1 MTTAVTELEV
11 EDETEEVEE
20 GTKTDWKPSPIET
33 IHPEDVDPSTIRLF
47 REPAWRLRMTIDGD
61 RSYTRVKV
69 VRAAPLSEPD
79 RYICFLDIKDEAI
92 CMVKE
97 IGELQEDNHAIV
109 HEELNTRY
117 LTAYVSQIVE
127 LRNEY
132 GVSYWDVMTDR
143 GRREFVAKNVAENA
157 QWLGD
162 RRLFLLD
169 VDGNRFEFSDLS
181 KLDKK
186 SQAFIDLVL

>member
-1 MTTAVTELEV
+1 METMVMEPEV
-11 EDETEEVEE
+11 ESDVETVKVSKQ
-20 GTKTDWKPSPIET
+20 GWKPSPIET
-33 IHPEDVDPSTIRLF
+33 IHPEAVDPAAIRLF
-47 REPAWRLRMTIDGD
+47 REPAWRLRMTIEED

-79 RYICFLDIKDEAI
+79 RYICFLDVKDEAI
-92 CMVKE
+92 CMIKD
-97 IGELQEDNHAIV
+97 L
-109 HEELNTRY
+109 EELRAENHEIVREELEMRY
-117 LTAYVSQIVE
+117 LTAYVTRVTN

-132 GVSYWDVMTDR
+132 GVSYWEVETDR

-162 RRLFLLD
+162 SRLFILD
-169 VDGNRFEFSDLS
+169 VDGNRFEFSDLR

-186 SQAFIDLVL
+186 SQAFIDVVL

>member
-1 MTTAVTELEV
+1 METMVMEPEV
-11 EDETEEVEE
+11 DSNVETVEAA
-20 GTKTDWKPSPIET
+20 KPDWKPSPIET
-33 IHPEDVDPSTIRLF
+33 IHPEEVDASAIRLF
-47 REPAWRLRMTIDGD
+47 REPAWRLRMTIEGD

-97 IGELQEDNHAIV
+97 LSELKEDNHQIV
-109 HEELNTRY
+109 REELDTRY
-117 LTAYVSQIVE
+117 LTAYVSQVNN

-132 GVSYWDVMTDR
+132 GVSYWDVETDR

-162 RRLFLLD
+162 SRLFLLD
-169 VDGNRFEFSDLS
+169 VDGNRFEFTDLS

-186 SQAFIDLVL
+186 SQAFIDVVL

>member
-1 MTTAVTELEV
+1 METMVMEPEV
-11 EDETEEVEE
+11 DSNVATVPAAES
-20 GTKTDWKPSPIET
+20 DWKPTPIET
-33 IHPEDVDPSTIRLF
+33 IHPESVDASAIRLF

-79 RYICFLDIKDEAI
+79 RYICFLDVKDEAI

-97 IGELQEDNHAIV
+97 LSELAEANHEIV
-109 HEELNTRY
+109 REELDTRY
-117 LTAYVSQIVE
+117 LTAYVSRVNN

-132 GVSYWDVMTDR
+132 GVSYWDVETDR
-143 GRREFVAKNVAENA
+143 GRREFVAKNVAEHA
-157 QWLGD
+157 QWLGEH
-162 RRLFLLD
+162 RLFLLD
-169 VDGNRFEFSDLS
+169 VDGNRFEFKDLT

-186 SQAFIDLVL
+186 SQAFIDIVL

>member
-1 MTTAVTELEV
+1 METMVMEPEV
-11 EDETEEVEE
+11 ESDVETV
-20 GTKTDWKPSPIET
+20 KVSKQDWKPSPIET
-33 IHPEDVDPSTIRLF
+33 IHPEVVDPTAIRLF
-47 REPAWRLRMTIDGD
+47 REPAWRLRMTIEGD

-79 RYICFLDIKDEAI
+79 RYICFLDVKDEAI
-92 CMVKE
+92 CMIKD
-97 IGELQEDNHAIV
+97 L
-109 HEELNTRY
+109 EELRPENHEIVREELDMRY
-117 LTAYVSQIVE
+117 LTAYVSRVTH

-132 GVSYWDVMTDR
+132 GVSYWEVETDR

-162 RRLFLLD
+162 RRLFILD
-169 VDGNRFEFSDLS
+169 VDGNRFEFSDLR

-186 SQAFIDLVL
+186 SQAFIDVVL

>member
-1 MTTAVTELEV
+1 METMVMEPEV
-11 EDETEEVEE
+11 ESDVETVKV
-20 GTKTDWKPSPIET
+20 TKQDWKPTPIET
-33 IHPEDVDPSTIRLF
+33 VHPEVVDATAIRLF
-47 REPAWRLRMTIDGD
+47 REPVWRLRMTIEGD

-79 RYICFLDIKDEAI
+79 RYICFLDVKDEAI
-92 CMVKE
+92 CMIKD
-97 IGELQEDNHAIV
+97 L
-109 HEELNTRY
+109 EELRAENHQIVREELDMRY
-117 LTAYVSQIVE
+117 LTAYVSRVTN

-132 GVSYWDVMTDR
+132 GVSYWDVETDR

-162 RRLFLLD
+162 SRLFILD
-169 VDGNRFEFSDLS
+169 VDGNRFEFSDLR

-186 SQAFIDLVL
+186 SLAFIDVVL

>member
-1 MTTAVTELEV
+1 MEAMVMEP
-11 EDETEEVEE
+11 EVEE
-20 GTKTDWKPSPIET
+20 ETESEEEKGDWKPSPIET
-33 IHPEDVDPSTIRLF
+33 IHPESVDPQAIRLF
-47 REPAWRLRMTIDGD
+47 REPAWRLRMTIEDD

-79 RYICFLDIKDEAI
+79 RYICFLDVKDEAI

-97 IGELQEDNHAIV
+97 LSELREENHELV
-109 HEELNTRY
+109 REELDTRY
-117 LTAYVSQIVE
+117 LTAYVSRVVN

-132 GVSYWDVMTDR
+132 GVSYWDVETDR

-162 RRLFLLD
+162 RRLFILD
-169 VDGNRFEFSDLS
+169 VDGNRFEFADLG
-181 KLDKK
+181 KLDKR
-186 SQAFIDLVL
+186 SQSLIEIVL

>member
-1 MTTAVTELEV
+1 METMVMEPEV
-11 EDETEEVEE
+11 ENETDGE
-20 GTKTDWKPSPIET
+20 TTSKPDWKPSPIET
-33 IHPEDVDPSTIRLF
+33 IHPEKVDSATIRLF

-79 RYICFLDIKDEAI
+79 RYICFLDAKDEAI

-97 IGELQEDNHAIV
+97 LGEIGSENHELIGEELQK
-109 HEELNTRY
+109 RY
-117 LTAYVSQIVE
+117 LTAYVSRIIN

-132 GVSYWDVMTDR
+132 GVSYWDVDTDR
-143 GRREFVAKNVAENA
+143 GRREFVAKNVAEHA
-157 QWLGD
+157 QWLGET
-162 RRLFLLD
+162 RLFILD

-181 KLDKK
+181 KLDKQ
-186 SQAFIDLVL
+186 SQAFIDVVL

>member
-1 MTTAVTELEV
+1 METMVMEPEV
-11 EDETEEVEE
+11 DDNAETVEADS
-20 GTKTDWKPSPIET
+20 DWKPTPIET
-33 IHPEDVDPSTIRLF
+33 IHPESVDSKTIRLF
-47 REPAWRLRMTIDGD
+47 REPAWRLRMTIEGD

-97 IGELQEDNHAIV
+97 LSELREENHQIV
-109 HEELNTRY
+109 KEELNTRY
-117 LTAYVSQIVE
+117 LTAYISCVQN

-132 GVSYWDVMTDR
+132 GISYWDVETDR
-143 GRREFVAKNVAENA
+143 GRREFVAKNVAEHA
-157 QWLGD
+157 QWLGE

-169 VDGNRFEFSDLS
+169 VDGNRFEIRDLHN
-181 KLDKK
+181 LDKR
-186 SQAFIDLVL
+186 SQALIDTVL